1 MKISLL
7 IGLSIFFMVAE
18 SHVPRLKHTSLHS
31 ASTDP
36 LRLRKRADEDPS
48 DFSWVRRWAAIGDSY
63 TAGIGSGRALGK
75 WTDGEHLDIGLKDAK
90 APLFN
95 ITLPNLDI
103 SGHDNWYCARYDM
116 SYPMII
122 SRLFGT
128 HVDDFQY
135 AACSGDRAGQIYQQ
149 AKQIEGD
156 LDLVM
161 MTAGGNDLCL
171 VCIVVL
177 YRLDDPLANIL
188 HFRPVS
194 SRTVSS
200 SQSATKRH
208 AKLSSKSP
216 RRTSKRSSRATPR
229 TSSML

>member
-1 MKISLL
+1 MQISVLF
-7 IGLSIFFMVAE
+7 GLSAFFLVAE
-18 SHVPRLKHTSLHS
+18 SHVPRLRHSSLHS

-36 LRLRKRADEDPS
+36 LRLRQRADDDPS
-48 DFSWVRRWAAIGDSY
+48 DFSWVKRWAAIGDSY

-75 WTDGEHLDIGLKDAK
+75 WTDGEHLDIGFKDEK
-90 APLFN
+90 APVFN

-116 SYPMII
+116 SYPMIVN
-122 SRLFGT
+122 RLLGSY
-128 HVDDFQY
+128 VEDFQY

-171 VCIVVL
+171 VCIFSL
-177 YRLDDPLANIL
+177 R
-188 HFRPVS
+188 
-194 SRTVSS
+194 
-200 SQSATKRH
+200 RH
-208 AKLSSKSP
+208 
-216 RRTSKRSSRATPR
+216 RRC
-229 TSSML
+229 

>member
-1 MKISLL
+1 MKVSFLV
-7 IGLSIFFMVAE
+7 GLSIFSLVAE
-18 SHVPRLKHTSLHS
+18 SHVPRLKHCSLHS

-48 DFSWVRRWAAIGDSY
+48 DFSWVKRWAAIGDSY

-90 APLFN
+90 APVFN

-171 VCIVVL
+171 VSFLPWAQTSHKLTISFR
-177 YRLDDPLANIL
+177 RLA
-188 HFRPVS
+188 S

-200 SQSATKRH
+200 YPSATKRH
-208 AKLSSKSP
+208 AKPSSKSP

-229 TSSML
+229 TSFMP